1 VTALAAELERRGAMS
16 RQEIE
21 GFLPRTTDAATAAD
35 KPALAA
41 CSATRAP
48 GVPGTTNTAT

>member
-1 VTALAAELERRGAMS
+1 MN

-21 GFLPRTTDAATAAD
+21 GFLPRTTYAATTAD

-48 GVPGTTNTAT
+48 GETGATNTAA